1 MLSSDLWNEGR
12 EESAQGRVMARRAWA
27 LQLTM
32 NVFVGVLNDDDDE
45 QDEEDP
51 SANHRVD
58 RGESEQFWRSSPICH
73 EGFWARES
81 ANDQDQF
88 RFVS

>member
-1 MLSSDLWNEGR
+1 M
-12 EESAQGRVMARRAWA
+12 MARAWA

-58 RGESEQFWRSSPICH
+58 RGESEQFWRSVSICH
-73 EGFWARES
+73 EGFWAENS
-81 ANDQDQF
+81 ADARIWSTQCG
-88 RFVS
+88 SGSACGEITGSSS